1 MCRARVPGQ
10 DPKRCPSHKSA
21 RQVQARNERRREAY
35 RVSREGLDT
44 STHKFPPL
52 GKMRAYLQTEA
63 DFKTASRAELEHLTE
78 EHRTA
83 INEFSSQKYKAV
95 SKALYKGGLDDAEE
109 ESASQIRNIITGI
122 DAAFMEAPLKN
133 RVVYRGVQKDE
144 THLLKAGN
152 TQNYV
157 AAAYSEGNFIT
168 IDGFQSTTVDPRVAA
183 DYSSEEGGLMFEMV
197 SLSGMNISDS
207 SQYAGE
213 CEVLLPRKTH
223 WKVVGVHEDADYSF
237 KRLGPLLKPR
247 TIKTTVVQL
256 IEVDEDGS
264 QLTQRKKPPKLGF

>member
-10 DPKRCPSHKSA
+10 DPKRCPSHKNP
-21 RQVQARNERRREAY
+21 RQVQARNERRREVY

-44 STHKFPPL
+44 STHRFPPL

-78 EHRTA
+78 EHKAA
-83 INEFSSQKYKAV
+83 IREFSSPAYRAI
-95 SKALYKGGLDDAEE
+95 SGALYAGHLSEDQSGDTEKIKNA
-109 ESASQIRNIITGI
+109 ITGI
-122 DAAFMEAPLKN
+122 DAAFMESPLKN
-133 RVVYRGVQKDE
+133 RVVYRGVRKEEKRLVQSGSAQAYAAE
-144 THLLKAGN
+144 
-152 TQNYV
+152 NYR
-157 AAAYSEGNFIT
+157 EGEVIT
-168 IDGFQSTTVDPRVAA
+168 VDGYQSTTVDPRVAA
-183 DYSSEEGGLMFEMV
+183 GYSSEEGGIMFEMV

-207 SQYAGE
+207 SEYGGE
-213 CEVLLPRKTH
+213 CEVLIPRNTH
-223 WKVVGVHEDADYSF
+223 WKVVGVHEDTDYTF

-264 QLTQRKKPPKLGF
+264 QLTQRSTPPPLTF